1 MQCKICER
9 ERQVRKYFKTACD
22 RRICDECLEDMGYG
36 SSIAGQVYSD
46 IETDLIK
53 KLNQRVAAAVDQE
66 LPNLIEKLMVENDLT
81 FELKVI

>member
-1 MQCKICER
+1 
-9 ERQVRKYFKTACD
+9 
-22 RRICDECLEDMGYG
+22 MGYG

-53 KLNQRVAAAVDQE
+53 KLNKKVVAAVDQE
-66 LPNLIEKLMVENDLT
+66 LPKLIEKLIAESGIE